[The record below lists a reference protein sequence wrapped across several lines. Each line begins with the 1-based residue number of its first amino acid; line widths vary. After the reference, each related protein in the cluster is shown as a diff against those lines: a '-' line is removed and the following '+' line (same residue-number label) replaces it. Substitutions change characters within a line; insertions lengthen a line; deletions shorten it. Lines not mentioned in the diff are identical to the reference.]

1 MLGDVLL
8 IKDKHR
14 KAARKIV
21 NHVESKMDGEKII
34 IAVSGEAGSGKSEV
48 AHLVAQGLKALQT
61 PAKVLHVDNYYQV
74 APKDRK
80 MWRLEHGLES
90 IGPDEYDWDLINQ
103 HMADFRADAGEVT
116 IPCVDLL
123 TDQIDHLKTSFHG
136 LKYMIVEGLF
146 AIKADAD
153 LRILIDLT
161 YHETKSSQQERGK
174 ESVNEYRWQVLEQEH
189 QEVQALRPLTDL
201 LVTGDFDL
209 KELQ

>member
-21 NHVESKMDGEKII
+21 NYVDTNMEGEKMIL
-34 IAVSGEAGSGKSEV
+34 AVSGESGSGKSEV
-48 AHLVAQGLKALQT
+48 AHLVAQGLKALHT

-74 APKDRK
+74 APRDRK
-80 MWRLEHGLES
+80 TWRLEHGLES

-103 HMADFRADAGEVT
+103 HLDDFRADAEEVT
-116 IPCVDLL
+116 MPCVDLL
-123 TDQIDHLKTSFHG
+123 TDQIDHLKTSFRG
-136 LKYMIVEGLF
+136 LKYMIIEGLF
-146 AIKADAD
+146 AIKAEAD
-153 LRILIDLT
+153 LRIMIDLT

-201 LVTGDFDL
+201 LVTADFDL
-209 KELQ
+209 KEIQ